1 MPITKQKLSL
11 LLLAIAFFGIQ
22 SASPMLGF
30 NGKKDESTL
39 ATEAQ
44 KTSLNA
50 LTNANK
56 ADSKANQISV
66 KLDAA
71 EDRLNKL
78 EQKAQSATS
87 GIQATVNSASNN
99 AAQNAAQGVENLLR
113 QLVNDAKNHRNNAEY
128 FKNQALNISKNV
140 DTTIRSTLNSLETK
154 MKKAAITEAER
165 VEEAKQKVQDRFEA
179 QRRAVELKTH
189 EEMEKQRFETEKKL
203 IHERIPLVKAE
214 AEAKGEI
221 EKALLKLKLEKPDEY
236 EKELKVKADT
246 ELAIA
251 TKKEEEET
259 KRSANRWNKVNE
271 IIDQYTEPK
280 KLAVIGTAVVGIG
293 AGIYAAKYGLPII
306 ISHLVQPRVVSETSK
321 KSWFG
326 YKAPTQQIA
335 MSDLTFAPELQRQL
349 LDIADRVQTAQLYN
363 ENLPN
368 VMFYGAPGTGKTA
381 FAKALALCSGLD
393 YALTSGSEFAKITDL
408 NLQNKELRKLLDWGM
423 ASDKGLIIFIDEAE
437 SLFANR
443 KLPTTSKSVQDFINT
458 FLALIPEK
466 SQKNLMFIF
475 ATNHPFK
482 LDDAITNRV
491 GISVEF
497 TLPQAPER
505 TKILTTY
512 LEKFAHENPDALVT
526 FDPVVQKNLAK
537 YGEALEGLAPRAIK
551 YVAEEMV
558 VYARRQKNRQL
569 SDELARHAIKSAI
582 TSIQQTEHWAT
593 ERDTWIKAQT
603 AAA

>member
-11 LLLAIAFFGIQ
+11 ILLAIAFFGIQ
-22 SASPMLGF
+22 SASPMLG
-30 NGKKDESTL
+30 KKSESSL
-39 ATEAQ
+39 AGEANR
-44 KTSLNA
+44 TSVNA
-50 LTNANK
+50 LNSANNAEKKSQECLQNI
-56 ADSKANQISV
+56 Q
-66 KLDAA
+66 DA
-71 EDRLNKL
+71 EKRLNKL
-78 EQKAQSATS
+78 KQEAASAQTNV
-87 GIQATVNSASNN
+87 QAAVNS
-99 AAQNAAQGVENLLR
+99 AAQNAANKATATAKAELKALVKQAEN
-113 QLVNDAKNHRNNAEY
+113 HCSYAESY
-128 FKNQALNISKNV
+128 KNQAFNISKNV
-140 DTTIRSTLNSLETK
+140 ETTIRNTLNALEKKMEDAAVNQATK
-154 MKKAAITEAER
+154 VARAQQAIQDEAE
-165 VEEAKQKVQDRFEA
+165 AK
-179 QRRAVELKTH
+179 RRSAELKTH
-189 EEMEKQRFETEKKL
+189 EEKEKQRFETEKKL
-203 IHERIPLVKAE
+203 IHERIPLVKAK

-221 EKALLKLKLEKPDEY
+221 EKALLKMKLENPDEY

-293 AGIYAAKYGLPII
+293 AGIYAAKYGLPIV

-335 MSDLTFAPELQRQL
+335 MSDLTFAPELQSQL

-443 KLPTTSKSVQDFINT
+443 KLPTTSKNVQDFINT

-526 FDPVVQKNLAK
+526 FDPVVQKNLAR

-593 ERDTWIKAQT
+593 ERDKWVKAQT
-603 AAA
+603 AAAK

>member
-1 MPITKQKLSL
+1 MQTVSAMNGYNIYDNNNVRDQLNETRATCEQIVQTGINSISGQVGVGMAALDNKIQGLNHEL
-11 LLLAIAFFGIQ
+11 DQRVENAIADTYDQ
-22 SASPMLGF
+22 YENRMRQA
-30 NGKKDESTL
+30 
-39 ATEAQ
+39 
-44 KTSLNA
+44 A
-50 LTNANK
+50 L
-56 ADSKANQISV
+56 
-66 KLDAA
+66 
-71 EDRLNKL
+71 
-78 EQKAQSATS
+78 
-87 GIQATVNSASNN
+87 N
-99 AAQNAAQGVENLLR
+99 AAQQKAHARYAAKQQMIINTHNLKMAEIAAKK
-113 QLVNDAKNHRNNAEY
+113 DAAKEVAKIHSKASIKNT
-128 FKNQALNISKNV
+128 KILWKNV
-140 DTTIRSTLNSLETK
+140 GNLFKSAGNGIVDFTK
-154 MKKAAITEAER
+154 DG
-165 VEEAKQKVQDRFEA
+165 DR
-179 QRRAVELKTH
+179 
-189 EEMEKQRFETEKKL
+189 M
-203 IHERIPLVKAE
+203 
-214 AEAKGEI
+214 
-221 EKALLKLKLEKPDEY
+221 
-236 EKELKVKADT
+236 LKVGTFVVA
-246 ELAIA
+246 
-251 TKKEEEET
+251 
-259 KRSANRWNKVNE
+259 SA
-271 IIDQYTEPK
+271 
-280 KLAVIGTAVVGIG
+280 
-293 AGIYAAKYGLPII
+293 AGIYATKYGIPVL

-335 MSDLTFAPELQRQL
+335 MSDLTFAPELQSQL

-443 KLPTTSKSVQDFINT
+443 KLPTTSKNVQDFINT

-526 FDPVVQKNLAK
+526 FDPVVQKNLAR

-593 ERDTWIKAQT
+593 ERDKWIKAQT
-603 AAA
+603 ATA